1 MSPSGCTPTDT
12 MHSVIQICNAALLLI
27 GTRAIASLEEPTPEA
42 AYCKRF
48 YDQAVLSVLR
58 DHPWGFAQRR
68 EKLAEVRVPEGWQS
82 AYRKAYAYPIDCVQ
96 SHYLITAC
104 GMEKSQ
110 AYELAADDERT
121 ILLTNLA
128 EAVMAYTAH
137 IRDVTRFDPM
147 FVEVLTRKLQCLLT
161 RPIMKGSQGVREAE
175 ELYSRALSA
184 AKTADAKEGLP
195 FNDPEEA
202 WLKDNPWAAS
212 RMALF
217 RRP

>member
-1 MSPSGCTPTDT
+1 MY
-12 MHSVIQICNAALLLI
+12 SVVQICNQALLLI
-27 GTRAIASLEEPTPEA
+27 GTRPIASLDEPTPEA

-147 FVEVLTRKLQCLLT
+147 FVEVLTRKLQCRLVK
-161 RPIMKGSQGVREAE
+161 PILKGNAQAVKEAE
-175 ELYSRALSA
+175 ELYARALA
-184 AKTADAKEGLP
+184 EAKTADSKEGQP
-195 FNDPEEA
+195 FNDPEES
-202 WLKDNPWAAS
+202 WLAGNPWAAE
-212 RMALF
+212 RMGLF

>member
-1 MSPSGCTPTDT
+1 MY
-12 MHSVIQICNAALLLI
+12 SVVQICNQALLLI
-27 GTRAIASLEEPTPEA
+27 GTRPIASLDEPTPEA

-147 FVEVLTRKLQCLLT
+147 FVEVLTRKMQCLLVK
-161 RPIMKGSQGVREAE
+161 PILKGNAQAVKEAE
-175 ELYSRALSA
+175 ELYARALA
-184 AKTADAKEGLP
+184 EAKTADSKEGQP
-195 FNDPEEA
+195 FNDPEES
-202 WLKDNPWAAS
+202 WLAGNPWAAE
-212 RMALF
+212 RMGLF

>member
-1 MSPSGCTPTDT
+1 

-27 GTRAIASLEEPTPEA
+27 GTRAIASLEETTPEA
-42 AYCKRF
+42 AYCNRF

-82 AYRKAYAYPIDCVQ
+82 TYRKAYAYPIDCVQ
-96 SHYLITAC
+96 SHCLITAC
-104 GMEKSQ
+104 GTEKSQ

-121 ILLTNLA
+121 ILLTNLTD
-128 EAVMAYTAH
+128 VVLAYTAD
-137 IRDVTRFDPM
+137 IRDVTRFDPI
-147 FVEVLTRKLQCLLT
+147 FVEALTRKLQCLLT
-161 RPIMKGSQGVREAE
+161 KPIMKGGAQGVREAE

-184 AKTADAKEGLP
+184 AKTADAKEGMP
-195 FNDPEEA
+195 FNDPEES
-202 WLKDNPWAAS
+202 WLKDNPWAAD
-212 RMALF
+212 RMGLF

>member
-1 MSPSGCTPTDT
+1 MY
-12 MHSVIQICNAALLLI
+12 SVVQICNQALLLI
-27 GTRAIASLEEPTPEA
+27 GTRPIASLDEPTPEA

-68 EKLAEVRVPEGWQS
+68 EKLAEVLVPEGWQS

-147 FVEVLTRKLQCLLT
+147 FVETLARKMQCLLVK
-161 RPIMKGSQGVREAE
+161 PILKGNAQAVKEAE
-175 ELYSRALSA
+175 ELYARALA
-184 AKTADAKEGLP
+184 EAKTADSKEGQP
-195 FNDPEEA
+195 FNDPEES
-202 WLKDNPWAAS
+202 WLAGNPWAAE
-212 RMALF
+212 RMGLF